1 MLTYIGNGAEVVLP
15 EVCKPAAALE
25 VTGFYTLFKAVR
37 RAGFVSPHECHSAL
51 EMVYVLEGTVGI
63 TANEN
68 IYTLPA
74 GHISFHPSMEFHK
87 LWSENNAPA
96 TVFIFS
102 FDLTGQLTH
111 KFKSGVFRLNDAEK
125 RYLESIIEYLDSGE
139 PPYSDVWEMDY
150 RAFYATSPFVLD
162 SAVKMLEA
170 FMIRFATSHIHAP
183 EPSNDSQYLYTRIV
197 SIMEQS
203 VYDHLSI
210 AELAARCG
218 SSPTTVKNTV
228 KTHAGCSV
236 HRFLLKIK
244 MRKAIELLTKGKNVS
259 EVSDILGFCN
269 PNYFSQV
276 FYRET
281 GRHAGEYK

>member
-15 EVCKPAAALE
+15 EVFKASVALE

-37 RAGFVSPHECHSAL
+37 RAGFISPHECHSAL

-74 GHISFHPSMEFHK
+74 GHICFHPSMEFHK

-96 TVFIFS
+96 TVFIFT
-102 FDLTGQLTH
+102 FDLTGSLTH
-111 KFKSGVFRLNDAEK
+111 KFKSGVFRLEDAEK
-125 RYLESIIEYLDSGE
+125 RYLESIIEYLDSGD
-139 PPYSDVWEMDY
+139 PPYSDVLEMDY
-150 RAFYATSPFVLD
+150 RAFYAASPLVLGI
-162 SAVKMLEA
+162 AVKMLEA
-170 FMIRFATSHIHAP
+170 FLMRFATSHIQTP
-183 EPSNDSQYLYTRIV
+183 EPSKDSRHLYTRIAA
-197 SIMEQS
+197 IMEQS
-203 VYDHLSI
+203 VYDNLSI

-228 KTHAGCSV
+228 KAYAGYSV

-244 MRKAIELLTKGKNVS
+244 MRKAIELLTAGKNVS